1 MRKILFTLI
10 AIIIMTLTACEKQ
23 ATTDIEEG
31 FERRESFET
40 TELLRSTELPEEE
53 NESIPEEAFDLSGL
67 SPIGAL
73 KKVLLSEAPFYCT
86 DSVVNYEASFQGYL
100 SELPFN
106 GEPII
111 TPQFTVLD
119 LDGDAV
125 PEVVLAIDDY
135 YGFVILRYREGKVF
149 GYIVGYRAMHSL
161 KKDGSFWQSSSAF
174 ESYISKLFFVENSI
188 VIDENAERIEN
199 AVEVKCY
206 LHDVPVDEAVWETY
220 QRKHEEK
227 EDVEWYDF
235 NKESIMEYVID
246 CSEDTEADTFINE
259 RQEYLDTF
267 SYLIELENAFSG
279 DIEENNKS
287 AKQYYYNS
295 LSEVDK
301 IYKAYTEK
309 LSGTEL
315 EKLEEE
321 QRKWQEGINSR
332 LARDLYE
339 SGQVYSIEE
348 LDDWSLYYT
357 YGKMHLKRSFHL
369 VNLYYDCHF
378 YD

>member
-1 MRKILFTLI
+1 MREKIFMFLALALI
-10 AIIIMTLTACEKQ
+10 TLTACGRQVAMEGTIT
-23 ATTDIEEG
+23 ATNNSEG
-31 FERRESFET
+31 TPAVINSESTTEIMET
-40 TELLRSTELPEEE
+40 TE
-53 NESIPEEAFDLSGL
+53 IFDLSTV
-67 SPIGAL
+67 SPVEAL
-73 KKVLLSEAPFYCT
+73 RKVLLNEAPFYCCT
-86 DSVVNYEASFQGYL
+86 NPGANEDMDFEGYL
-100 SELPFN
+100 KELPFN
-106 GEPII
+106 GGSIV

-119 LDGDAV
+119 MDGDAV

-149 GYIVGYRAMHSL
+149 GYIVGYRAMHNL
-161 KKDGSFWQSSSAF
+161 KKDGSFWQSGSAF
-174 ESYISKLFFVENSI
+174 ESYTSKLFFVDNSI
-188 VIDENAERIEN
+188 VFDENAERIEN

-206 LHDVPVDEAVWETY
+206 LHDVPVDEVVWETY
-220 QRKHEEK
+220 QKKHEEK
-227 EDVEWYDF
+227 EDVEWYEF

-246 CSEDTEADTFINE
+246 CSENAEANTLINE
-259 RQEYLDTF
+259 RQQYLDTF
-267 SYLIELENAFSG
+267 SYLIELENTFSG
-279 DIEENNKS
+279 NIEENNKS

-295 LSEVDK
+295 LSEVEK
-301 IYKAYTEK
+301 IYKAYEEK
-309 LSGTEL
+309 LFGTEL

-339 SGQVYSIEE
+339 SGQVYGIEE

>member
-1 MRKILFTLI
+1 MFLTLALI
-10 AIIIMTLTACEKQ
+10 TLTACGGQVKTEETGTVRNNSEGTPTVINSES
-23 ATTDIEEG
+23 ATEIM
-31 FERRESFET
+31 ET
-40 TELLRSTELPEEE
+40 TE
-53 NESIPEEAFDLSGL
+53 IFDLSDV
-67 SPIGAL
+67 SPVEAL
-73 KKVLLSEAPFYCT
+73 RKILLNEAPFYCCT
-86 DSVVNYEASFQGYL
+86 NPGANKDMDFKGYL
-100 SELPFN
+100 KELPFN
-106 GEPII
+106 GGSIV
-111 TPQFTVLD
+111 TPQFAILD
-119 LDGDAV
+119 LDGDEV
-125 PEVVLAIDDY
+125 PEIVLAIEDY
-135 YGFVILRYREGKVF
+135 MGSIVLRYHEGKVF
-149 GYIVGYRAMHSL
+149 GWILGYRSMYNL
-161 KKDGSFWQSSSAF
+161 KQDGSFWQSSSAF

-309 LSGTEL
+309 ISGTEL

>member
-1 MRKILFTLI
+1 MRKKIFMSLAFALI
-10 AIIIMTLTACEKQ
+10 ILTACSGQVKTEEMVAVTNNSEGTLAVINSES
-23 ATTDIEEG
+23 ATEII
-31 FERRESFET
+31 ET
-40 TELLRSTELPEEE
+40 TE
-53 NESIPEEAFDLSGL
+53 IFDLSTV
-67 SPIGAL
+67 SPVEAL
-73 KKVLLSEAPFYCT
+73 RKVLLNEAPFYCCT
-86 DSVVNYEASFQGYL
+86 NPGANEDMDFEGYL
-100 SELPFN
+100 KELPFN
-106 GEPII
+106 GGSIV

-119 LDGDAV
+119 MDGDAV

-149 GYIVGYRAMHSL
+149 GYIVGYRAMHNL
-161 KKDGSFWQSSSAF
+161 KKDGSFWQSGSAF

-235 NKESIMEYVID
+235 NKESIMQYVID

-369 VNLYYDCHF
+369 INLYYDCHF